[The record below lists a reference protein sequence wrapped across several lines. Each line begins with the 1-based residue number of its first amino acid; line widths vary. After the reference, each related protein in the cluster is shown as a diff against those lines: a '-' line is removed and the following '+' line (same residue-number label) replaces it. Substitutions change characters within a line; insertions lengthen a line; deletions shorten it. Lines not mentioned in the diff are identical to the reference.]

1 MKLDLSHLQP
11 GDVCGFGTLG
21 KFNGHIA
28 VSCGTDG
35 QLRVGMNVIED
46 NAEAGRKTEV
56 IAAPQP
62 LDAKEMFLRT
72 NLDFKSGKASC
83 AYSLDGN
90 IWRQADIY
98 LQRIEHEKN

>member
-28 VSCGTDG
+28 VSCAAGG
-35 QLRVGMNVIED
+35 KLFIGMNLIED

-56 IAAPQP
+56 QAAPQP
-62 LDAKEMFLRT
+62 LDVEEIFSA
-72 NLDFKSGKASC
+72 
-83 AYSLDGN
+83 
-90 IWRQADIY
+90 
-98 LQRIEHEKN
+98 HESRF